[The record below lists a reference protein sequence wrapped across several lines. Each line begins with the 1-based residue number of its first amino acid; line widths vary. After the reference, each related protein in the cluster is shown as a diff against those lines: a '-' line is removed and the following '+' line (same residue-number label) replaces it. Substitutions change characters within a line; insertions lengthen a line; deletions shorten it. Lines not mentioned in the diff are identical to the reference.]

1 MFVRIMIPVDS
12 LNDLE
17 VNEDIKI
24 FSSMKSFFF
33 TPFTE
38 IRFSLIGITWFIKN
52 EEIENL

>member
-24 FSSMKSFFF
+24 FSSMKSFFLLH
-33 TPFTE
+33 
-38 IRFSLIGITWFIKN
+38 SLK
-52 EEIENL
+52 LDSH